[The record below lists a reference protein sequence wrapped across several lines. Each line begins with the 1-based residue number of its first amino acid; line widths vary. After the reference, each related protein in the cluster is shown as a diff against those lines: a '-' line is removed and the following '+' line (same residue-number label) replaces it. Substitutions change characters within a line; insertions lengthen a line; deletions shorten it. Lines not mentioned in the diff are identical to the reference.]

1 MQKDGYTALHMAA
14 VNDHAEV
21 VKELLKAQDIDVN
34 LKNVRD
40 LLLQHPRIHVS
51 FASIYGV
58 RIYSSLR
65 LLSSRDSSLCDM

>member
-1 MQKDGYTALHMAA
+1 MQEDGDTALHWA
-14 VNDHAEV
+14 VYNGHDAI
-21 VKELLKAQDIDVN
+21 VKALLNARGIDVN
-34 LKNVRD
+34 LQDVRD
-40 LLLQHPRIHVS
+40 LLLQTPRIHVS